1 MLQAHGN
8 AAQAENY
15 LGGSNQPTVSLV
27 QQQQQQPNRPARLRP
42 QSLQAPS
49 QNQTRRD
56 PRISWSN
63 GTTAASAVDL
73 QQFADDLTSSISFD
87 GTSSKNSS
95 STSETKDS
103 RGRTM
108 EQEDAL
114 AIAQNGGTVEYSDDE
129 AHDGADQDLDDDLM
143 DRISSSPSIEDEDID
158 FDFVYALHT
167 FVATVEGQ
175 ANAVK
180 GEPMMLLDDSNSYWW
195 LVRVVKDS
203 TIGYLPAEHIET
215 PTERLARLNKHRN
228 LDLSAPM
235 LGDQPEPTRSKPS
248 LRAGI
253 LRRRKSVAFAAPTY
267 VDYEKEYSDESDP
280 EDEAEAL
287 FAQQRAEAKKQREE
301 KEAND
306 EAAAAKSEEAAVEDE
321 TAKVK
326 PLITTKKEAAVTT
339 DPLDLV
345 SSESESEE
353 DADLSD
359 LSKSEK
365 DDGISRSRNGTVR
378 NTDSFFKDDSVET
391 KKITLTPNLL
401 RDDNSS
407 RESTE
412 SGSIRQGFSLDKLEK
427 DSPTDKKEDKKKKDK
442 KEKDK
447 KPGGLRGFFSRKDKK
462 KSVDE
467 DNESLGKRSMDTI
480 DSREREG
487 ADGENNSP
495 TPEGRTTPQRTLSG
509 NKLHKH
515 QPRDDMNSV
524 GTGAPKYVAE
534 APRNDVS
541 NVPPAS
547 MRIVETEQQQQQV
560 AQKAQRINNRASMVL
575 QTDRTGPM
583 GTLSTNLASISESP
597 VSSNTPDSRLEK
609 EGGLGIIGEEQV
621 ASQKPEP
628 STQTSPT
635 DRAVSPPSLEV
646 SDKQTPIMPVSPVD
660 ESPPTP
666 TGPPALVAD
675 SSSQDDQSISPSS
688 SPDLMGTDESGS
700 TRQTTHGSAASDSRS
715 SAASNVSSWNDI
727 NLRSFFETSSDVRD
741 MLVVVYDKSE
751 VVPAGPEH
759 PIAGPLFREQNAKL
773 AEITTQLDHMLGD
786 WLARKQRL
794 RGSI

>member
-8 AAQAENY
+8 VSQADNSITH
-15 LGGSNQPTVSLV
+15 GNNQATTSLA
-27 QQQQQQPNRPARLRP
+27 QQQSGRPARLRP

-49 QNQTRRD
+49 QNQNRRD

-63 GTTAASAVDL
+63 GSSATSAIDL
-73 QQFADDLTSSISFD
+73 QQFADDLTNSLSFD
-87 GTSSKNSS
+87 DASLTASTGTND
-95 STSETKDS
+95 TKDS

-108 EQEDAL
+108 EQQDAL
-114 AIAQNGGTVEYSDDE
+114 AVAQNGGSVEYSDDE
-129 AHDGADQDLDDDLM
+129 GHDDGADQDLDDDLM

-228 LDLSAPM
+228 LDLSASM
-235 LGDQPEPTRSKPS
+235 LGDQPETTRSKTG
-248 LRAGI
+248 LRSGI
-253 LRRRKSVAFAAPTY
+253 LRRRKTVAFAAPTY

-287 FAQQRAEAKKQREE
+287 FAQQRADAKKQREE
-301 KEAND
+301 KEA
-306 EAAAAKSEEAAVEDE
+306 AEEAATTKTEEASMDDE

-326 PLITTKKEAAVTT
+326 PLTAAKKEVTISS
-339 DPLDLV
+339 DALESISSESEDEEDDLDLV
-345 SSESESEE
+345 SSG
-353 DADLSD
+353 
-359 LSKSEK
+359 KSEK
-365 DDGISRSRNGTVR
+365 DEGISRSRNGTVR

-401 RDDNSS
+401 RDDNAS

-412 SGSIRQGFSLDKLEK
+412 SGNTKHGFSLDKLEK
-427 DSPTDKKEDKKKKDK
+427 DSPTDKKDDKKKKDK

-467 DNESLGKRSMDTI
+467 DSESLGKRSMDTT
-480 DSREREG
+480 DSRERDG
-487 ADGENNSP
+487 ADGEHGSP
-495 TPEGRTTPQRTLSG
+495 TPEGRTTPQRTLSSG
-509 NKLHKH
+509 KLHKH
-515 QPRDDMNSV
+515 QARDDVNSV

-541 NVPPAS
+541 NVPPTS
-547 MRIVETEQQQQQV
+547 MRIVENEQQQQV
-560 AQKAQRINNRASMVL
+560 AQKAQKINNRLSMALPSDRSGPGVQVL
-575 QTDRTGPM
+575 HGGL
-583 GTLSTNLASISESP
+583 GTITETSP
-597 VSSNTPDSRLEK
+597 SSNTSRSPADSVAWNSIK
-609 EGGLGIIGEEQV
+609 EENSLVSNPGISKQ
-621 ASQKPEP
+621 AP
-628 STQTSPT
+628 SELNVVPT
-635 DRAVSPPSLEV
+635 ATNTPRKQADAVM
-646 SDKQTPIMPVSPVD
+646 PISPVD
-660 ESPPTP
+660 DSPHTP
-666 TGPPALVAD
+666 NGPPALVPD

-688 SPDLMGTDESGS
+688 SPELMGTDESGS
-700 TRQTTHGSAASDSRS
+700 TRQTTQGSTASDSRS
-715 SAASNVSSWNDI
+715 SAASNVSTWNDVS
-727 NLRSFFETSSDVRD
+727 LRSFFESSSDIRD
-741 MLVVVYDKSE
+741 MLVMVYDKSE